1 MYQDRAHAGRE
12 LARSLTGY
20 TDALVLG
27 LARGGVPVAAE
38 VARALHAPLDV
49 LVVRKLGAPWNPE
62 FGFGAA
68 GEGGVTAVD
77 DDVRQ
82 RVGVDDATL
91 QHLISDAQH
100 EIDRRVARYRP
111 GRSLLP
117 VEARTVLVV
126 DDGLATGST
135 AMAAVKVLRALGAGR
150 IVVAVP
156 VGSRDAIARVR
167 AVADDV
173 VCVET
178 PEWFEA
184 VGSHYADFGQTTDEE
199 VVALLHQNFPL
210 PGELTIPPNARM
222 VVAFAHGSGSSRLSP
237 RNRKVAAALNSRGLG
252 TYLFDLLTE
261 DEAADRTNVFD
272 IGLLATRVTW
282 AIDWLR
288 REHPHL
294 DIGLFGASTGAAA
307 ALVAASER
315 PADVAAVVSRG
326 GRPDLAGDALAHVV
340 APTLLIVGGRDY
352 DVIGLNSD
360 AARQMTCEHRIEIV
374 PGATHLFEEPGSMD
388 HVSDLA
394 ADWFQAHIPV
404 RLQAGAV
411 ELR

>member
-1 MYQDRAHAGRE
+1 MFHDRAHAGRE
-12 LARSLTGY
+12 LARTLTNH
-20 TDALVLG
+20 TDVVVLG

-38 VARALHAPLDV
+38 VARVLRAPLDV

-77 DDVRQ
+77 DQVRQ
-82 RVGVDDATL
+82 RIGVDDTTL
-91 QHLISDAQH
+91 KQLIADAQH

-117 VEARTVLVV
+117 VEARTVIVV

-135 AMAAVKVLRALGAGR
+135 AIAAVKVLRALDARR
-150 IVVAVP
+150 IIVAVP
-156 VGSRDAIARVR
+156 VGSRDAVARVR
-167 AVADDV
+167 AVADEV

-184 VGSHYADFGQTTDEE
+184 VGSHYVDFGQITDDE
-199 VVALLHQNFPL
+199 VVELLHRDFPL
-210 PGELTIPPNARM
+210 PGDLVIPPGAHM
-222 VVAFAHGSGSSRLSP
+222 VVVFAHGSGSSRHSP
-237 RNRKVAAALNSRGLG
+237 RNKEVAASLNARGLG
-252 TYLFDLLTE
+252 TFLFDLLTE

-294 DIGLFGASTGAAA
+294 AIGLVGASTGAAA

-326 GRPDLAGDALAHVV
+326 GRPDLAGAALTRVS

-352 DVIGLNSD
+352 EVIGMNSE
-360 AARQMTCEHRIEIV
+360 AAHHLTCEHRIEIV
-374 PGATHLFEEPGSMD
+374 PGATHLFEEPGTLD
-388 HVSDLA
+388 QVSILA
-394 ADWFQAHIPV
+394 ADWFLTHVPV
-404 RLQAGAV
+404 ERLTGAIQ
-411 ELR
+411 LK